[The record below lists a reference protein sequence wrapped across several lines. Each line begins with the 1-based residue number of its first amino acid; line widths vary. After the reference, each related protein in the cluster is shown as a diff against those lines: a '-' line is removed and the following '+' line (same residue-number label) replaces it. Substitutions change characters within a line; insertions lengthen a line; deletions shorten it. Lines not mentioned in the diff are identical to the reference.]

1 MAKIVYSYM
10 IPVYVLYALL
20 VKAGKWA
27 ISEDDNPDSLPVVPE
42 LYQEKVATYL
52 AQQAEL

>member
-10 IPVYVLYALL
+10 IPVYALL

-27 ISEDDNPDSLPVVPE
+27 ISEDDNPYSLPVVPE